1 MKQREN
7 IVKISWKYRE
17 NIVKISRKYRE
28 NVVKISWKCRDN
40 NVKISWKYRENI
52 MKISWIYR
60 ENILKVSWKYRDNIR
75 HSTSDILGENMEIGL
90 SQKSQPLTWPPP
102 TYSETSMV
110 YIRWYISEAKWHWV
124 SYTSASIV
132 RSSSGEKDLLK
143 HLYGNQNL
151 RLCNLD

>member
-1 MKQREN
+1 MKKSRNGKHSALLNFSSSGCWTGLYPNLLPHCSFLEIMGSPKVLSANVFWPSSVMSHNLQDRNSRQTFNLTIE
-7 IVKISWKYRE
+7 ISPPPF
-17 NIVKISRKYRE
+17 
-28 NVVKISWKCRDN
+28 
-40 NVKISWKYRENI
+40 
-52 MKISWIYR
+52 
-60 ENILKVSWKYRDNIR
+60 
-75 HSTSDILGENMEIGL
+75 MEIGL

>member
-1 MKQREN
+1 MREKMHRTARESYKG
-7 IVKISWKYRE
+7 IV
-17 NIVKISRKYRE
+17 
-28 NVVKISWKCRDN
+28 
-40 NVKISWKYRENI
+40 
-52 MKISWIYR
+52 
-60 ENILKVSWKYRDNIR
+60 LK
-75 HSTSDILGENMEIGL
+75 IGL